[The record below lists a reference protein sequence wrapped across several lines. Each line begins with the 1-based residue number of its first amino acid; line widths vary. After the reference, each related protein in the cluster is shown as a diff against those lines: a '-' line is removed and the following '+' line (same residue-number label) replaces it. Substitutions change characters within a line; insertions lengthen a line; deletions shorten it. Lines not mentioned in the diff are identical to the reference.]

1 MVYKKKRTDGFNLK
15 FFYENRITNELRILT
30 EFFYVDTQYV
40 KNSLNNLQEKSRDTT
55 TQSRE
60 NSRKESRI
68 GV

>member
-1 MVYKKKRTDGFNLK
+1 MVYIKKRTDGFNLK

-60 NSRKESRI
+60 NSRNESRI